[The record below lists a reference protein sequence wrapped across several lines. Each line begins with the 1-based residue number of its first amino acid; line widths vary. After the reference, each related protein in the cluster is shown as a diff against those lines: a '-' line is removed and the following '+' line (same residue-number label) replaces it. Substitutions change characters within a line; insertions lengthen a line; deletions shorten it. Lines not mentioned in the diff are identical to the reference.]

1 MDTGSFA
8 EVVVNVEV
16 ALADAYHYH
25 IPADLRAELRVGH
38 LVEVEFG
45 RRLAQGIVVAFA
57 DSAPVEETKP
67 IIGLIDP
74 EPVLWPWQIELA
86 RWLSRRYLA
95 PLNACF
101 RLLLP
106 PGLTRW
112 ADVTYDINPRW
123 NGAGP
128 LTDNQRRLIDLL
140 RERGDQRGRQ
150 IGRVMKKSEWQAAAT
165 QLVKRNILRRASV
178 LDPPRAK
185 PKQVRLVEL
194 TAGWPR
200 IQAAAP
206 QLGRA
211 SKAADVLHHL
221 ATLADPLPSEAEAV
235 SYTHRTLPTSDLV

>member
-1 MDTGSFA
+1 MHTGSFA

-16 ALADAYHYH
+16 ALSDAYHYH
-25 IPADLRAELRVGH
+25 VPADMRAELRVGH

-74 EPVLWPWQIELA
+74 DPVLWPWQIDLA

-112 ADVTYDINPRW
+112 ADATYDINPRW
-123 NGAGP
+123 DGAG
-128 LTDNQRRLIDLL
+128 R
-140 RERGDQRGRQ
+140 
-150 IGRVMKKSEWQAAAT
+150 
-165 QLVKRNILRRASV
+165 
-178 LDPPRAK
+178 
-185 PKQVRLVEL
+185 
-194 TAGWPR
+194 
-200 IQAAAP
+200 
-206 QLGRA
+206 
-211 SKAADVLHHL
+211 
-221 ATLADPLPSEAEAV
+221 
-235 SYTHRTLPTSDLV
+235 